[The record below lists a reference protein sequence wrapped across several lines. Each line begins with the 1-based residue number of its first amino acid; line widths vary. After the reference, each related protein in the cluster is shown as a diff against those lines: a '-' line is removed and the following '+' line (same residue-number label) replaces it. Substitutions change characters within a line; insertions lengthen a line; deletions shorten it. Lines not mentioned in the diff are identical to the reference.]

1 MSPSTDTVIG
11 GEAIVPMVEM
21 DQSTVHLPGD
31 GCAETAVF
39 LGDHAGHLGGEYGR
53 TGEPDAS
60 AAALRAVLA
69 D

>member
-1 MSPSTDTVIG
+1 MSQSTDTVIG

-60 AAALRAVLA
+60 AAALRAALA